1 MRVNFQKVII
11 HNFLSFGDAELTLA
25 DRGYVLI
32 EGRNDNPEDGALSN
46 GSGKSALFNAVCW
59 ALTGETVNGL
69 RTNIP
74 NIHSPGGC
82 FVTLFLKVDGRE
94 YEITRY
100 RDHEK
105 FKNDL
110 KIKVDGEDKSG
121 KGLKGSEEVLNQYLP
136 DLTSNLIG
144 NAIILG
150 QGLPHRFSD
159 NTPVGR
165 KESLE
170 TLSHSSFM
178 IEEIK
183 TRLGEREA
191 TLAAEVRLKE
201 DNQLKLET
209 SLEMLRSQL
218 NSLQT
223 QLRDLPQKN
232 GLLKLLQEKQSSCA
246 QLSQQL
252 EEKEVQK
259 DQLQE
264 EQRNLSLEEGQ
275 AKALKLEEQGNIRAQ
290 YDFSEETT
298 KRASLTFQIESLE
311 KEIKKLE
318 SITDVCP
325 TCGQK
330 IPHVHVPDTSQQ
342 KALMEELKAE
352 AASLDKTVETNKKAC
367 EQALQ
372 KVEIHYQSL
381 GAERSKRLRG
391 VQEEATQVQR
401 DQQQLQ
407 ILLKEA
413 QAASTQME
421 LELKTLQERGSTL
434 EGDIVRCSQDI
445 EELEQKLLY
454 NKKEIEDSQ
463 EHYDAISKISSLVKR
478 DFRGVL
484 LTNVINFID
493 SKVKDYSALVFN
505 TQDLNLSLSGNSL
518 NIEFCGKAFENLSGG
533 EKQKVDIIFQ
543 LAIREMMCQYLD
555 FHSNF
560 LVIDEVFDQLDS
572 TSCSRILNLISQR
585 LSEVESLFI
594 ISHHDKDL
602 QIPADSTVVI
612 EKDSRG
618 ISRIIR

>member
-32 EGRNDNPEDGALSN
+32 EGHNNNPKDEALSN

-59 ALTGETVNGL
+59 ALTGETINGL

-74 NIHSPGGC
+74 NIYNPGGC
-82 FVTLFLKVDGRE
+82 FVTLLLKVDGKE

-121 KGLKGSEEVLNQYLP
+121 KGLKSSEEVLNQYLP

-150 QGLPHRFSD
+150 QGLPHRFSN

-178 IEEIK
+178 IDEIK

-191 TLAAEVRLKE
+191 ALAAELRLKE
-201 DNQLKLET
+201 DNQLKFET

-218 NSLQT
+218 SSLQV
-223 QLRDLPQKN
+223 QLRNLPQKEE
-232 GLLKLLQEKQSSCA
+232 LLEILQEKQDKCA

-252 EEKEVQK
+252 EEKRNQK
-259 DQLQE
+259 EQLWD
-264 EQRNLSLEEGQ
+264 EQKTLSLEEGQ
-275 AKALKLEEQGNIRAQ
+275 ARALKLEEQEKVKTQ
-290 YDFSEETT
+290 YDSSEKAA
-298 KRASLTFQIESLE
+298 KRANLTFQINSLE
-311 KEIKKLE
+311 GEIVRLE
-318 SITDVCP
+318 SITDTCP

-330 IPHVHVPDTSQQ
+330 IPHVHKPNTDEQR
-342 KALMEELKAE
+342 ALVVKLRAE
-352 AASLDKTVETNKKAC
+352 AASLDEAIEACNKAC
-367 EQALQ
+367 KQALQ
-372 KVEIHYQSL
+372 ESETCYQSL
-381 GAERSKRLRG
+381 GAERSKRLQSL
-391 VQEEATQVQR
+391 QEEIAQAESHL
-401 DQQQLQ
+401 QQLQ
-407 ILLKEA
+407 PLLKEA
-413 QAASTQME
+413 QAASVQVE
-421 LELKTLQERGSTL
+421 LDLKTLQEREHTL
-434 EGDIVRCSQDI
+434 EGDITLCSQGI

-454 NKKEIEDSQ
+454 NKKEIEESR
-463 EHYDAISKISSLVKR
+463 EHCDAVSKISSLVKR

-493 SKVKDYSALVFN
+493 SKVKDYSRLVFN
-505 TQDLNLSLSGNSL
+505 TQELGLSLNGNSL
-518 NIEFCGKAFENLSGG
+518 NIEFCGKSFENLSGG
-533 EKQKVDIIFQ
+533 EKQKIDIIFQ

-572 TSCSRILNLISQR
+572 ISCNRILNLINQR

-594 ISHHDKDL
+594 ISHHDRDL
-602 QIPADSTVVI
+602 QIPADSTITI

-618 ISRIIR
+618 ISRIVG